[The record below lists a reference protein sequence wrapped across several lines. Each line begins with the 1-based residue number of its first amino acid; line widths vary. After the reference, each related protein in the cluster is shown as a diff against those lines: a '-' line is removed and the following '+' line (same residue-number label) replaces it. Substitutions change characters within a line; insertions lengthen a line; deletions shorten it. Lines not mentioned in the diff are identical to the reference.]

1 VQGPVASTR
10 VLYTRLRSRFVRDFH
25 SRSAPKRS
33 DGSVPIPSCTSVQ
46 FPLATLG
53 TLIRRGP
60 SCADAN
66 LVSRGGS
73 EASPQSSIVCNKGVT
88 MRTRIVSATVLLLL
102 AAVAAAFATDFAV
115 IVNPTNPAK
124 AIALADLGKM
134 FKGKTVTWAN
144 GRNVT
149 IVLREP
155 STASMKFIIEKV
167 MGVDA
172 EQGKTILADPTR
184 KSSSQVVFLGSD
196 EEIVKAVGTNPTAV
210 GIVDVY
216 NITGGVKV
224 IKIDEKQPFDPGYVL
239 KGR

>member
-1 VQGPVASTR
+1 
-10 VLYTRLRSRFVRDFH
+10 
-25 SRSAPKRS
+25 
-33 DGSVPIPSCTSVQ
+33 
-46 FPLATLG
+46 
-53 TLIRRGP
+53 
-60 SCADAN
+60 
-66 LVSRGGS
+66 
-73 EASPQSSIVCNKGVT
+73 

-124 AIALADLGKM
+124 AIELADLGKM